1 MMRGLHC
8 AYCGCALV
16 GEDQVQGHIREA
28 HPETIL
34 KAGLVAPWARPSIQ
48 VWPAGVEIGA
58 ALGMYE
64 LVMGRES

>member
-1 MMRGLHC
+1 MRGLHC

-16 GEDQVQGHIREA
+16 SEDQAQEHVQGV

-34 KAGLVAPWARPSIQ
+34 KAFLVAPRARPSIQ
-48 VWPAGVEIGA
+48 VWPAGVEIGVV
-58 ALGMYE
+58 LGMYE

>member
-1 MMRGLHC
+1 MRGLHC

-16 GEDQVQGHIREA
+16 SEDQAQEHVQGV

-34 KAGLVAPWARPSIQ
+34 KAFLVAPWARPSIQ
-48 VWPAGVEIGA
+48 VWPAGVEIGVV
-58 ALGMYE
+58 LGMYE